1 MDKQR
6 IERWAKIAIGLV
18 AAVVISPFVFL
29 AVKGIVGLALAL
41 LVGSFCIA
49 MAPVVA
55 MKFANWRVKGI
66 KAEAQENPIETLE
79 NLLIAKR
86 AAFSTLRAKVEKS
99 VAARDTFK
107 QKCDAFRSRWPARA
121 GEFDQQY
128 NVLAGKVKEQLTA
141 LTEAQATIKKGE
153 DKLEEMKAWWEMS
166 QALNEANQAASL
178 DIGDVYAQMKAD
190 TAVDAVISS
199 VNQAF
204 SQLEVAAALNTNVPA
219 LENQSSQTVG
229 LVGSLIESKV
239 PR

>member
-18 AAVVISPFVFL
+18 AAVLISPVVFL

-79 NLLIAKR
+79 NLLVAKR
-86 AAFSTLRAKVEKS
+86 AAFGTFREKVEKS
-99 VAARDTFK
+99 VAARDNFK
-107 QKCDAFRSRWPARA
+107 LKCDAFRAKYPARA
-121 GEFDQQY
+121 SEFDQQHAR
-128 NVLAGKVKEQLTA
+128 LANKVQEKIVA
-141 LTEAQATIKKGE
+141 LTNAQASIKKGE
-153 DKLEEMKAWWEMS
+153 EKLEELRSWWDTS
-166 QALNEANQAASL
+166 QALKEANEAAEM

-199 VNQAF
+199 VNESFA
-204 SQLEVAAALNTNVPA
+204 QLEVAAALNVNAPA
-219 LENQSSQTVG
+219 LENQPSQTVG
-229 LVGSLIESKV
+229 LVGSLSESKV